1 MFHAYRYW
9 HFAIMFLIAHKSA
22 NSCVSF
28 AGTIGG
34 HDDDTIKFC
43 QAHGITYEAYSPLG
57 GDDLGGAHR
66 LNTNCGLMS
75 FGGKLICRRRASQV
89 VCVHRQ
95 VRDDV
100 P

>member
-66 LNTNCGLMS
+66 LNTNCGLHVVWRQIDLQTES
-75 FGGKLICRRRASQV
+75 FTGCVCAQAS
-89 VCVHRQ
+89 
-95 VRDDV
+95 